1 MKIQVDVLRLKKKL
15 DTPLIKGINVK
26 NKDDLLR
33 STKEFQDVCD
43 ILLLDAPSEKLPGGN
58 GKNFDWDILKEFK
71 SKKKWMLAGGLNI
84 NNIKKA
90 IDITKAPAIDISSGL
105 EIRKGI
111 KDPKLIEE
119 FITKCK
125 NL

>member
-1 MKIQVDVLRLKKKL
+1 
-15 DTPLIKGINVK
+15 
-26 NKDDLLR
+26 
-33 STKEFQDVCD
+33 
-43 ILLLDAPSEKLPGGN
+43 
-58 GKNFDWDILKEFK
+58 
-71 SKKKWMLAGGLNI
+71 MLAGGLNI

-105 EIRKGI
+105 ETRKGI

>member
-1 MKIQVDVLRLKKKL
+1 M
-15 DTPLIKGINVK
+15 
-26 NKDDLLR
+26 
-33 STKEFQDVCD
+33 
-43 ILLLDAPSEKLPGGN
+43 PGGN

-105 EIRKGI
+105 ETRKGI